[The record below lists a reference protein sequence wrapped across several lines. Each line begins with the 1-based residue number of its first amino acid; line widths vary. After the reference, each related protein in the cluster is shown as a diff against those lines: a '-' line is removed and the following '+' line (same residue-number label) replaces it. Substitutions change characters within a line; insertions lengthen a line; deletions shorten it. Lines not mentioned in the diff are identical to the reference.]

1 MKVSHACVLL
11 LACAHSGES
20 HRRRAGAQ
28 FFSFP
33 LIQRSHP
40 FLIPSSSRAALAGR
54 ATLAKGGKQQVAF
67 PPPPSVAPAPPVEP
81 IPVPGAP
88 PATSFTTPGLM
99 FGLNIAGYN
108 AAAFTP
114 ALQTTLCNAITAAS
128 GITGACAY
136 FLVLSAKVL
145 SI

>member
-20 HRRRAGAQ
+20 GRQ
-28 FFSFP
+28 LLPWWP
-33 LIQRSHP
+33 LLGLTFVRKCHILHTSLTLSP
-40 FLIPSSSRAALAGR
+40 PSSPAAFAGR
-54 ATLAKGGKQQVAF
+54 ATLAAGKQQVAF
-67 PPPPSVAPAPPVEP
+67 PPPPSVVPAPPVEP
-81 IPVPGAP
+81 IPVPGAS

-128 GITGACAY
+128 GITGACA
-136 FLVLSAKVL
+136 
-145 SI
+145 